1 MALMGLRPLR
11 AWAPLSRMAALSFH
25 HPVFESEQ
33 QRTTVEGKWWWED
46 FQTKA
51 WGLDLHFPQF
61 TGPPG
66 KVKNMGSGASLRF
79 VFNHEDA
86 PLSSLFIFVYLFIWL
101 RWAFITAGRLL
112 SSCGVLAL
120 ECAGFSSW
128 GICELAPWHV
138 GS

>member
-25 HPVFESEQ
+25 HPVFESAQ

-66 KVKNMGSGASLRF
+66 KVKNVGSGASLRF
-79 VFNHEDA
+79 VLTMKMHHSA
-86 PLSSLFIFVYLFIWL
+86 LFLFLFLYLF
-101 RWAFITAGRLL
+101 GCDGP
-112 SSCGVLAL
+112 SSQQ
-120 ECAGFSSW
+120 AGFYLVVV
-128 GICELAPWHV
+128 C
-138 GS
+138 